1 MMLPF
6 ALLLGVSTNIVQLKY
21 LLVKIDINDNA
32 EYNES
37 MSPEMN
43 DITQK
48 STYRSLV
55 GPAEKVSERK

>member
-21 LLVKIDINDNA
+21 LLVKIDVDVNT
-32 EYNES
+32 EHNES
-37 MSPEMN
+37 MSHEMN
-43 DITQK
+43 DLPQK

-55 GPAEKVSERK
+55 GPAEKVSGRK